1 MQGLNGQALIGVA
14 TAAGMRFYDVAL
26 WMAPDGQ
33 PPRRIG
39 PASERY
45 RAALL
50 KVGMGEGVGS
60 AGNNIVFTNS
70 SIHCDGSAP
79 FLQEAWYVAG
89 EQGLACWRLDGRGD
103 AVSLLVFRSVVADS
117 PESPGRR
124 AQTLFRIA
132 EGPSGRVSVSR
143 APSRFVGIGDV
154 GIAAR

>member
-1 MQGLNGQALIGVA
+1 
-14 TAAGMRFYDVAL
+14 
-26 WMAPDGQ
+26 
-33 PPRRIG
+33 
-39 PASERY
+39 
-45 RAALL
+45 
-50 KVGMGEGVGS
+50 
-60 AGNNIVFTNS
+60 
-70 SIHCDGSAP
+70 
-79 FLQEAWYVAG
+79 
-89 EQGLACWRLDGRGD
+89 LACWRLDGRGD